1 MNPTTTFLKRCEY
14 IHTLSKKVW
23 FTPFTSSLTT
33 LLVKI
38 KVMMM
43 MRMIG
48 TWAMLPWVWAPRRRE
63 ERALASVDL
72 LSENT
77 IVIIVVWIAQCVH
90 CTVFFPFDRAR
101 WDLSSNLKPVMLLN
115 IYLSQRTRSKGTL
128 RKVDFR
134 EPQTLNLWFS
144 LKYSPVV
151 TTNYAPLFP
160 CNSPLA
166 MGI

>member
-1 MNPTTTFLKRCEY
+1 MICHCLFLNLFLSFRLSVWTSLWSNVWSLKNHCLCPNYKLAVSESPTRVGKELTSVLLSYFL
-14 IHTLSKKVW
+14 
-23 FTPFTSSLTT
+23 PPTSSSAQYVHWT
-33 LLVKI
+33 
-38 KVMMM
+38 
-43 MRMIG
+43 
-48 TWAMLPWVWAPRRRE
+48 
-63 ERALASVDL
+63 
-72 LSENT
+72 
-77 IVIIVVWIAQCVH
+77 VV
-90 CTVFFPFDRAR
+90 FPFDRAR

-115 IYLSQRTRSKGTL
+115 IYLSQCTRSKGTL

>member
-1 MNPTTTFLKRCEY
+1 MGP
-14 IHTLSKKVW
+14 IHK
-23 FTPFTSSLTT
+23 
-33 LLVKI
+33 LL
-38 KVMMM
+38 
-43 MRMIG
+43 
-48 TWAMLPWVWAPRRRE
+48 
-63 ERALASVDL
+63 L
-72 LSENT
+72 LSLFGCLVAVNINT
-77 IVIIVVWIAQCVH
+77 EYTYKYSLAVTRRWTVKLQLHLPPSSPFLLTCAPSPSLISSPRWIISVLLSIAQCVH

-166 MGI
+166 MVI